1 MTDKNDKIEAAQQII
16 ISLGLPRA
24 QQNER
29 SALSLLALLN
39 LTPGKAWA
47 QAENPLVGIT
57 PIMDWARE
65 HYGKEYAPNTRE
77 TFRRQTMHQFCDA
90 GVALY
95 NPDKPDRPVNSP
107 KAVYQVEP
115 AALNLLRSFGSD
127 QWHDNLTTYLSERE
141 TLVAK
146 YAMEREQNRIPVE
159 IAPGKEI
166 TLSPGEHSELIRAI
180 IEDFAQRFAP
190 GSVLVYAGDTG
201 DKWGYFDAALLAGLG
216 VDVDSHGKMPDVVLH
231 FTARNWLLL
240 VESVTSHGPV
250 DGKRHA
256 ELAKL
261 FAGSTAGLVYVTAF
275 PNRAI
280 MGRYLAE
287 IAWETEVWVADAP
300 SHLIHFN
307 GVRFLGPY
315 PPEGAIPLEGSG
327 FENEKPAED

>member
-1 MTDKNDKIEAAQQII
+1 MNDKNDYIEAAHQII
-16 ISLGLPRA
+16 IALGLPRA

-47 QAENPLVGIT
+47 DAENPLVGIT

-90 GVALY
+90 GIALY

-107 KAVYQVEP
+107 KAVYQIEP
-115 AALNLLRSFGSD
+115 AALALLRTFGTPA
-127 QWHDNLTTYLSERE
+127 WHDSLTAYLAERE
-141 TLVAK
+141 TLVAR
-146 YAMEREQNRIPVE
+146 YAKEREQNRIPVE

-180 IEDFAQRFAP
+180 IEDFAPRFAP

-201 DKWGYFDAALLAGLG
+201 DKWGYFDAPLLAGLG

-231 FTARNWLLL
+231 FTAKNWLLL

-256 ELAKL
+256 ELATL

-300 SHLIHFN
+300 SHLINFN
-307 GVRFLGPY
+307 GARFLGPHDA
-315 PPEGAIPLEGSG
+315 P
-327 FENEKPAED
+327 

>member
-1 MTDKNDKIEAAQQII
+1 MTDKKNKYIATAKQII
-16 ISLGLPRA
+16 VSLGLTRT

-39 LTPGKAWA
+39 LTPGKPWA

-57 PIMDWARE
+57 PIMEWVHE
-65 HYGKEYAPNTRE
+65 HYGKKYAPNTRE
-77 TFRRQTMHQFCDA
+77 TFRRQTMHQFCNA

-95 NPDKPDRPVNSP
+95 NPDKLARPVNSP
-107 KAVYQVEP
+107 KAVYQIEP
-115 AALNLLRSFGSD
+115 AALTLLRSFGTPK
-127 QWHDNLTTYLSERE
+127 WHDNLTNYLAQRE
-141 TLVAK
+141 TLISK
-146 YAMEREQNRIPVE
+146 YAQKREQNRIPVK
-159 IAPGKEI
+159 IAPGKKI

-180 IEDFAQRFAP
+180 IEAFAPRFAP

-201 DKWGYFDAALLAGLG
+201 DKWGYFDAARLAELG
-216 VDVDSHGKMPDVVLH
+216 VNVDPHGKMPDVLLH
-231 FTARNWLLL
+231 FTEKNWLLM

-250 DGKRHA
+250 DSKRHA

-261 FAGSTAGLVYVTAF
+261 FASATAGLVYVTAF
-275 PNRAI
+275 PNRSI
-280 MGRYLAE
+280 MGHYLAE

-315 PPEGAIPLEGSG
+315 DAR
-327 FENEKPAED
+327 

>member
-1 MTDKNDKIEAAQQII
+1 MNNKNNYIEAAHQII

-29 SALSLLALLN
+29 SALCLLALLN
-39 LTPGKAWA
+39 LTPGTAWA
-47 QAENPLVGIT
+47 DAQNPLVGIT

-65 HYGKEYAPNTRE
+65 HYDKEYAPNTRE
-77 TFRRQTMHQFCDA
+77 TIRRQTMHQFCDA
-90 GVALY
+90 GIALY

-115 AALNLLRSFGSD
+115 AALALLRTFGTPA
-127 QWHDNLTTYLSERE
+127 WHESLAAYLAERE
-141 TLVAK
+141 TLVAR

-159 IAPGKEI
+159 IAPGREI

-180 IEDFAQRFAP
+180 IADFAPRFAP

-201 DKWGYFDAALLAGLG
+201 DKWGYFDAPLLAGLG

-231 FTARNWLLL
+231 FTAKNWLLL
-240 VESVTSHGPV
+240 IESVTSHGPV

-261 FAGSTAGLVYVTAF
+261 FAGSAAGLVYVTAF

-280 MGRYLAE
+280 MSRYLGE

-307 GVRFLGPY
+307 GVHFLGPY
-315 PPEGAIPLEGSG
+315 NAP
-327 FENEKPAED
+327 

>member
-1 MTDKNDKIEAAQQII
+1 MSSPNDYIEAAQQVIV
-16 ISLGLPRA
+16 SLGLPRA

-39 LTPGKAWA
+39 LAPDKAWA
-47 QAENPLVGIT
+47 DAEAPLLGIT
-57 PIMDWARE
+57 PIMEWVRE
-65 HYGKEYAPNTRE
+65 HYGKEYAPNSRE

-107 KAVYQVEP
+107 QAVYQIEP
-115 AALNLLRSFGSD
+115 AALSLLRTFGTPAWS
-127 QWHDNLTTYLSERE
+127 DNLAAYLAERE
-141 TLVAK
+141 TLVAR
-146 YAMEREQNRIPVE
+146 YAKEREQNRIPVE
-159 IAPGKEI
+159 IAQGKKI
-166 TLSPGEHSELIRAI
+166 TLSPGDHSELIRAI
-180 IEDFAQRFAP
+180 IEDFAPRFAP

-201 DKWGYFDAALLAGLG
+201 EKWGYFDAPLLARLG

-231 FTARNWLLL
+231 YTAKNWLLL

-250 DGKRHA
+250 DGKRYT
-256 ELAKL
+256 ELSKL
-261 FAGSTAGLVYVTAF
+261 FAGCAAGLVYVTAF

-280 MGRYLAE
+280 MGRYLGE

-300 SHLIHFN
+300 SHLVHFN

-315 PPEGAIPLEGSG
+315 PTDS
-327 FENEKPAED
+327 